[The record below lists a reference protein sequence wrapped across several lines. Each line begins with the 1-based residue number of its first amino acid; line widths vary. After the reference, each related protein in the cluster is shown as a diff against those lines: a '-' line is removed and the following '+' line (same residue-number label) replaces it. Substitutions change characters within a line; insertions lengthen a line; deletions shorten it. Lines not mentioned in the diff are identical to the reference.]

1 MMAKYSDKRM
11 GKEVGSADV
20 YAPPH
25 TMSGKPVSG
34 QIPKV
39 PYATEKAAKD
49 VGVADPVP
57 NGMSYGM
64 AGEAK
69 TTGIKT
75 RGNGAA
81 TKGVMARGPMA

>member
-1 MMAKYSDKRM
+1 MAKYSDKRM
-11 GKEVGSADV
+11 GKEVGSAAV

-25 TMSGKPVSG
+25 DMSGKPVSG

-39 PYATEKAAKD
+39 PYATDKAAKD
-49 VGVADPVP
+49 VAVADPVP
-57 NGMSYGM
+57 NGVSYGM
-64 AGEAK
+64 AGEPK

>member
-1 MMAKYSDKRM
+1 MAKYSDKRM
-11 GKEVGSADV
+11 GKEVGTAAV

-34 QIPKV
+34 EIPKV

-64 AGEAK
+64 AGEPK
-69 TTGIKT
+69 TTGIIT

-81 TKGVMARGPMA
+81 TKGITARGPMA

>member
-1 MMAKYSDKRM
+1 MAKYSDKRM
-11 GKEVGSADV
+11 GKEVGSAAV

-34 QIPKV
+34 QTPKS

-49 VGVADPVP
+49 VGVSDPVP
-57 NGMSYGM
+57 NGVSFGMS
-64 AGEAK
+64 GEPK

>member
-1 MMAKYSDKRM
+1 MAKYSDKRM
-11 GKEVGSADV
+11 GKEVGSAAV

-25 TMSGKPVSG
+25 TMSGKAVSG

-39 PYATEKAAKD
+39 PYANEKAAKD
-49 VGVADPVP
+49 VDVADPVP
-57 NGMSYGM
+57 NGVSYGM
-64 AGEAK
+64 SGEPK

-81 TKGVMARGPMA
+81 TKGVTARGPMA